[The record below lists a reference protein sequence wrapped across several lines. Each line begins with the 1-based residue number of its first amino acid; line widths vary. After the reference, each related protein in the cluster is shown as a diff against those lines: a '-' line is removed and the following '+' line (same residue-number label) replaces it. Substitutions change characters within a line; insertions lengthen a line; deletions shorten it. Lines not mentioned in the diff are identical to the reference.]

1 MDGKIFK
8 KHYWNIIN
16 IYYTTTVTP
25 TVQVDSEQTRSEN
38 DYSITIIVKDD
49 ATL

>member
-1 MDGKIFK
+1 MEKYSKNIK
-8 KHYWNIIN
+8 YWNNIN

-25 TVQVDSEQTRSEN
+25 TVRLDSEQTRSEN
-38 DYSITIIVKDD
+38 NYSITIIVKDD